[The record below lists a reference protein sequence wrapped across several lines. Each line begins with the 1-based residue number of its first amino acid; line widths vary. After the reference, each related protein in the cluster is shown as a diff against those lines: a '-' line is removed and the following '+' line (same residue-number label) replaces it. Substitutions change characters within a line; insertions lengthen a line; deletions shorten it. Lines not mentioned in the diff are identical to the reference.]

1 MHQLTDTNPKIAEKK
16 AELGWRL
23 GMMCRKPP
31 QSIGSAG
38 VMKTREWLALRR
50 RGMVLLGGGRTS
62 VRQLAEAIDRMG
74 VFET

>member
-16 AELGWRL
+16 AELSWRL

-50 RGMVLLGGGRTS
+50 RGMVLLGGGAYIGAPARRS
-62 VRQLAEAIDRMG
+62 DRSPG
-74 VFET
+74 SL